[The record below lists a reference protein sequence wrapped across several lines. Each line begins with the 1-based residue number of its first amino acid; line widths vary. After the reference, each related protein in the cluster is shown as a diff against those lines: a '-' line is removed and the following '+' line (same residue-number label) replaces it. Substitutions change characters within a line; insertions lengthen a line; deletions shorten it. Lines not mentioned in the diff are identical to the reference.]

1 VKVGWSWFLFF
12 LSGVFGIPLFMRKL
26 TLWGFVFLAFNVIG
40 LAGLIAGDNPA
51 AQLMTI
57 LVQLLGFGLTI
68 FMGAK
73 GNEIT
78 AKNYLSLGWR
88 FVEPESDMTK
98 YAKMRWQMFDQ
109 PSPQTREAAPGE
121 RTVRW

>member
-1 VKVGWSWFLFF
+1 
-12 LSGVFGIPLFMRKL
+12 
-26 TLWGFVFLAFNVIG
+26 
-40 LAGLIAGDNPA
+40 
-51 AQLMTI
+51 MTI

-88 FVEPESDMTK
+88 FVEPNSDMTK
-98 YAKMRWQMFDQ
+98 YAKMRWHMFDQ
-109 PSPQTREAAPGE
+109 PYSQTQETAPGE